1 MYTSHLYAIR
11 TALIVFPIIAFVFLI
26 PYMIYQYYKYSS
38 VSFLRSFIVYSFIFY
53 FITICFLV
61 MLPLRPRSVV
71 AQMTTPTMDLRF
83 FGFVTDLKELG
94 LLSIKSS
101 QDLFKL
107 ISNDRFMEPLLNVA
121 LLIPFGVYLRY
132 YFKRTWY
139 ETILLSFC
147 LSMSFELTQLS
158 GIFGFYSRPHRLF
171 QVDDL
176 MLNTIG
182 GTLGYVLTPV
192 FVFMFPSR
200 DEIDESSMSK
210 HENVSAIRKGIALL
224 VDWVILIGLGAIAIK
239 IRGLSLNLHVLLKNP
254 LRYIKL
260 LIMNKDVY
268 IGVLILIA
276 LFFILIPYL
285 FNGKTIG
292 KALVKIRLKD
302 IDGPDLSFFRL
313 FLRTSLFYSFL
324 NMYYWVLVKF
334 LEYRELNLDMGS
346 FGTFLPITLIVFSL
360 LLILDW
366 IYSKIN
372 NTPLLYERVSGVHN
386 VSVYEMYSNNNTEEN
401 EADTTTLS
409 Y

>member
-1 MYTSHLYAIR
+1 
-11 TALIVFPIIAFVFLI
+11 
-26 PYMIYQYYKYSS
+26 
-38 VSFLRSFIVYSFIFY
+38 
-53 FITICFLV
+53 

-182 GTLGYVLTPV
+182 GILGYILTPL

-210 HENVSAIRKGIALL
+210 HENISIIRKGIAFF
-224 VDWVILIGLGAIAIK
+224 VDWVVLVGVGVVAIK
-239 IRGLSLNLHVLLKNP
+239 VRGLSLNLHLLLNYP
-254 LRYIKL
+254 LRYLKL
-260 LIMNKDVY
+260 LIMNKGVY
-268 IGVLILIA
+268 SGVLILIA
-276 LFFILIPYL
+276 LFFVLIPYL

-313 FLRTSLFYSFL
+313 LLRTSLFYSFF

-334 LEYRELNLDMGS
+334 LEYREMNLDMGS
-346 FGTFLPITLIVFSL
+346 FGTFLPITLVVFTL
-360 LLILDW
+360 LLVADM

-372 NTPLLYERVSGVHN
+372 DTPLLYERVSGVHN
-386 VSVYEMYSNNNTEEN
+386 VSVYEMYSNSDIEES
-401 EADTTTLS
+401 EVDRTI
-409 Y
+409 